1 MKITKVLFRTK
12 KIVCGISGGVDS
24 AVSALLLKLKG
35 YDVHGLF
42 MKNWDSANEH
52 GVCIADE
59 DREYAQFVCSHLG
72 IPFHEVNFVK
82 KYWNEVFSAFLQDLQ
97 QGKTPNPDVLC
108 NKYIKFDAFFKYATE
123 SLGADAIATGHYV
136 RSSAGYDLDN
146 IDPKKGVNLLKAR
159 DPLKCQTLFLSQI
172 SQNALQRALFPIGDM
187 IKSDVKQIARDYG
200 MEKVANKR
208 ESVGICFIGK
218 RNFKDFTDEYM
229 EPRLGNFINLETGEN
244 MGPHKGFYAYTMGQ
258 KSQIGG
264 LGVGMFIAHKDTDTN
279 DIYVVPGT
287 DHPALF
293 VQTIFTEECH
303 WINKPPRQLLT
314 DQMYNCEFKYQH
326 VSLSGRKLNCT
337 LTLSGGNS
345 VIVSVDQPIRAIVP
359 GQFAVFYDGDV
370 CLGSG
375 KIRKTGPSM
384 YTMGERSRLPQYLD
398 IAVGAS
404 GS

>member
-24 AVSALLLKLKG
+24 AVSALLLKLK
-35 YDVHGLF
+35 
-42 MKNWDSANEH
+42 
-52 GVCIADE
+52 DE

-146 IDPKKGVNLLKAR
+146 IDPK
-159 DPLKCQTLFLSQI
+159 
-172 SQNALQRALFPIGDM
+172 
-187 IKSDVKQIARDYG
+187 
-200 MEKVANKR
+200 
-208 ESVGICFIGK
+208 
-218 RNFKDFTDEYM
+218 
-229 EPRLGNFINLETGEN
+229 
-244 MGPHKGFYAYTMGQ
+244 KGFYAYTMGQ